1 MRLIGSRTESVRR
14 NELLHSEELI
24 NNNKLIVNLLGE
36 MYGEIKSVYVLTHTP
51 EQGEDIYR
59 LLVNGNFIVGFEQ
72 SRKDKKISEIFY
84 MPVVDYAKKLKSKS
98 DKLELAIAIDLAA
111 NR

>member
-1 MRLIGSRTESVRR
+1 MRLIGSRTESIRR
-14 NELLHSEELI
+14 SELLHSEELI
-24 NNNKLIVNLLGE
+24 NNNKLIVNLLSE

-51 EQGEDIYR
+51 DQAEDIYR
-59 LLVNGNFIVGFEQ
+59 LIVNGDFIVGFEL
-72 SRKDKKISEIFY
+72 SRIDNKISEIFD
-84 MPVVDYAKKLKSKS
+84 MPVVDYSKQIKSKS